1 MINEEK
7 TKLNLIKT
15 GESEDNPEQEEILQN
30 TTDKGLTSKI
40 HKELKIQ

>member
-30 TTDKGLTSKI
+30 ITDKGLTSKI
-40 HKELKIQ
+40 HKDLKIQ